1 MAPAVS
7 IGSIPNGNEGTT
19 VQLTAQVTGGTY
31 DGNPVY
37 LWSGSGAFSDTGAT
51 SPVWTRPQ
59 VAFNSNQTVQL
70 QVTVTGS
77 DGIANAGTTDQT
89 TDSET
94 SAVFNVPDVTTETQY
109 RYRLAPQDTP
119 PAVPG
124 GGEST
129 EDHVPAGW
137 QAALPAA
144 TETNAVYRIE
154 RVQTETGGVFT
165 SATAW
170 GTRTVV
176 ANQLLALADLDNT
189 GLDVV
194 AFALLVASGPGT
206 AVNSLYADSD
216 RAGTDTPLAGELGLG
231 DGETV
236 ISRIRRLSA
245 TVVVLNDNDSPG
257 ALDMGVYF
265 QAGGDGNDLTLTV
278 KTATGEVAL
287 VVADQLDTSGG
298 NFARL
303 TLPATAQTLFDSIGI
318 GDRWLVRFARPAAS
332 GQTHTVDAGDAAW
345 AFDIPEAAVTHTTPQ
360 GTAYTVDAGNAAWS
374 FTIPAVTVTL
384 TPAGGVNSVGFTDNS
399 ILVIDTFARFDHGT
413 DPDPELPAA
422 WVTAGDPVF
431 DAINVEPGGDIIP
444 DIDPSAGRSSD
455 TIRYVF
461 TFESG
466 GETLIVVHTGDI
478 DDARFTPGNAGAVTA
493 FYNTLVNGATG
504 TVTISDDPSL
514 QETPNPGGVQHA
526 VNAGD
531 AAWTFAVPEVS
542 VTHATPTGTGHTVN
556 AGNAAWS
563 FGVPPVTVT
572 FTPRPGVDYT
582 RNAGNASW
590 SFAIP
595 AVTVTHTTALPQAY
609 AVNAGDVSWFFS
621 IPQGQRHPQAS
632 RRIGGLQPRADLISV
647 GGTDT
652 QPLRDTLKLKRSLAD
667 GSSLSFKVRALRA
680 NLAHIERGAAASVT
694 DTASG
699 TLLFAGHILRARVTG
714 YSGDGTLVNL
724 SVTASGIEQRP
735 YRHVLTAA
743 DARNVNTA
751 ADASGQL
758 AALVTILGPAYSSGD
773 VARQRQPVDRSRN
786 RGKGG
791 RPASVSWAM
800 YSGSSRTARSTSSCG
815 RGFRPPP
822 PSARSTAVPLR
833 STRWTSTPPP
843 GASSPTALRSGS
855 SQRARMTRV
864 TESGVNRTVA
874 TITPPANTEIISI
887 DRVIARQAVTGKF
900 DVGDELDG
908 VWDPDTVRFE
918 SVVQLGASE
927 TGDRGNARR
936 MAHGADRHGSRC
948 ERTGPR
954 RDSGRARNRP
964 GGHSRSRQPRA
975 RPPAEPRR
983 VADAAPH
990 TRGGHRAP
998 GTRRCRGGG
1007 ARAATGPGRAL
1018 THCRRPVARSRRQA
1032 HAARPRAGRRGARA
1046 VAPPAG
1052 LPRARLLEQ

>member
-1 MAPAVS
+1 M
-7 IGSIPNGNEGTT
+7 
-19 VQLTAQVTGGTY
+19 TGGTY

-37 LWSGSGAFSDTGAT
+37 LHGAGRELSAT
-51 SPVWTRPQ
+51 PGRPAHLDPAYRSPSIPTRPAAADHGHGFRRHRQ
-59 VAFNSNQTVQL
+59 RRYVLIT
-70 QVTVTGS
+70 
-77 DGIANAGTTDQT
+77 T

-94 SAVFNVPDVTTETQY
+94 SSVFNVADVTTETQY

-119 PAVPG
+119 PAVPA

-170 GTRTVV
+170 GTRTIV

-345 AFDIPEAAVTHTTPQ
+345 AFDVPEAAVTHTTPQ
-360 GTAYTVDAGNAAWS
+360 GTAYTVDAGNVSWS

-493 FYNTLVNGATG
+493 FYNTLVNGAAG

-514 QETPNPGGVQHA
+514 QETPNPGGQAYA
-526 VNAGD
+526 VDAGD
-531 AAWTFAVPEVS
+531 AAWSFAIPEVS
-542 VTHATPTGTGHTVN
+542 VTHTTPMGT
-556 AGNAAWS
+556 AWA
-563 FGVPPVTVT
+563 FGVPQVHGQRGQRATRAMVV
-572 FTPRPGVDYT
+572 RP
-582 RNAGNASW
+582 
-590 SFAIP
+590 IP
-595 AVTVTHTTALPQAY
+595 AVTVTHTTAQPQTY
-609 AVNAGDVSWFFS
+609 AVNAGNVSWSFT
-621 IPQGQRHPQAS
+621 IPQVSAS
-632 RRIGGLQPRADLISV
+632 ATSAGGPRLQSGACLIEV
-647 GGTDT
+647 GGATVK
-652 QPLRDTLKLKRSLAD
+652 PLAGTLRIDALAD
-667 GSSLSFKVRALRA
+667 RR
-680 NLAHIERGAAASVT
+680 LA
-694 DTASG
+694 
-699 TLLFAGHILRARVTG
+699 
-714 YSGDGTLVNL
+714 
-724 SVTASGIEQRP
+724 
-735 YRHVLTAA
+735 
-743 DARNVNTA
+743 
-751 ADASGQL
+751 
-758 AALVTILGPAYSSGD
+758 
-773 VARQRQPVDRSRN
+773 
-786 RGKGG
+786 
-791 RPASVSWAM
+791 
-800 YSGSSRTARSTSSCG
+800 C
-815 RGFRPPP
+815 
-822 PSARSTAVPLR
+822 
-833 STRWTSTPPP
+833 
-843 GASSPTALRSGS
+843 
-855 SQRARMTRV
+855 
-864 TESGVNRTVA
+864 
-874 TITPPANTEIISI
+874 
-887 DRVIARQAVTGKF
+887 
-900 DVGDELDG
+900 
-908 VWDPDTVRFE
+908 
-918 SVVQLGASE
+918 
-927 TGDRGNARR
+927 
-936 MAHGADRHGSRC
+936 
-948 ERTGPR
+948 
-954 RDSGRARNRP
+954 
-964 GGHSRSRQPRA
+964 
-975 RPPAEPRR
+975 
-983 VADAAPH
+983 
-990 TRGGHRAP
+990 
-998 GTRRCRGGG
+998 
-1007 ARAATGPGRAL
+1007 
-1018 THCRRPVARSRRQA
+1018 
-1032 HAARPRAGRRGARA
+1032 
-1046 VAPPAG
+1046 
-1052 LPRARLLEQ
+1052 